1 MDSGFYFFYCVRKI
15 SEVSGTKV
23 RVFTNY
29 VEVNDVWACLLSF
42 LGEAVRDPTQGH
54 KFFIFECIDPLHSAP
69 WSPIKPEPIFHLLN
83 QGAA

>member
-1 MDSGFYFFYCVRKI
+1 MLKY
-15 SEVSGTKV
+15 
-23 RVFTNY
+23 
-29 VEVNDVWACLLSF
+29 VNDVRMGVFTVVSDTS